1 MIQFL
6 NVKLKQIAVHHV
18 GNKINDEDIQ
28 YSQAHVDLEDDRL
41 IKIFLKYFLSSFS
54 GNEMYQFF
62 NDVGLEQN
70 EIFVLCK
77 RIFDNKSELFSQSK
91 IVAQHLYNSS
101 NHAKIKGGELY
112 VCYFED
118 VILDN
123 QVTNAIGIFK
133 SENKEEYLRVD
144 VLKKKDL
151 VHYEEGVNISKL
163 DKGCLVFN
171 TNENEGYRVCII
183 DNLNKSNE
191 AVYWKDTFLGVSPFK
206 NEFHQTNDFLGMA
219 KKFVVKQLS
228 KDFEVTKAE
237 QIDYLNRSV
246 DYFKSHN
253 TFNKEEF
260 EEEVFNDKNVI
271 SSFRKFDQ
279 VYRDENSLEITD
291 NFSISS
297 QAVKKQAKVFK
308 SVLKLD
314 RNFDIYIHG
323 NSNLIEK
330 GVDEKGRKFYKIYY
344 EEEN

>member
-1 MIQFL
+1 
-6 NVKLKQIAVHHV
+6 
-18 GNKINDEDIQ
+18 
-28 YSQAHVDLEDDRL
+28 
-41 IKIFLKYFLSSFS
+41 
-54 GNEMYQFF
+54 MYQFF
-62 NDVGLEQN
+62 NDVGLDQN

-77 RIFDNKSELFSQSK
+77 RIFNNKDELFSQSK
-91 IVAQHLYNSS
+91 TFALHLYNSG
-101 NHAKIKGGELY
+101 NHPKIKGGELY

-123 QVTNAIGIFK
+123 QVTDAIGIFK
-133 SENKEEYLRVD
+133 SENKEEYLHVD
-144 VLKKKDL
+144 VLKKKGQ

-171 TNENEGYRVCII
+171 INEKDGYRVCIT

-191 AVYWKDTFLGVSPFK
+191 AAYWKDTFLSVSPFK
-206 NEFHQTNDFLGMA
+206 NEYHQTNDFLGIA

-228 KDFEVTKAE
+228 KDFEVTKAD
-237 QIDYLNRSV
+237 QIEYLNRSV
-246 DYFKSHN
+246 DYFKTHN

-260 EEEVFNDKNVI
+260 EEEVFNDKTVI

-279 VYRDENSLEITD
+279 VYRDENSVEITD

-297 QAVKKQAKVFK
+297 QAVKKQARVFK

-323 NSNLIEK
+323 NSNLIER
-330 GVDEKGRKFYKIYY
+330 GVDEKGRKFYKIYF